1 MLQAYE
7 AGQSEKL
14 GEKLELP
21 LEESANEYI
30 EVIADH
36 WLSSLLELESRAQA
50 IIQQLRKLI
59 ELSR

>member
-1 MLQAYE
+1 MRQVRAKIW
-7 AGQSEKL
+7 AKSP
-14 GEKLELP
+14 ELP

-36 WLSSLLELESRAQA
+36 WLSSLLELEFRAQA
-50 IIQQLRKLI
+50 IIQQIRKLI